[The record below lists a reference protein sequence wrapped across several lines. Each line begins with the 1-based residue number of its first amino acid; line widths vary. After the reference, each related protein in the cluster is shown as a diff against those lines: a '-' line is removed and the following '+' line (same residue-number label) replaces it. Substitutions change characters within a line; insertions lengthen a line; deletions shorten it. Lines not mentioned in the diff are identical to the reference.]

1 MKSEH
6 PPHNNDQAQHALGTV
21 VQLAAGL
28 DSRRLDAAAGRGAA
42 VSMSRLQADAV
53 LLKRLA
59 AEGFEGPGWDRFV
72 RVLVEYG
79 CAVLT
84 AWTVTGAINGYVA
97 RHALIRLERPPAA
110 ITQEDAEDLAVET
123 VADAL
128 GRFRDRVLAVG
139 RWDPRRGTS
148 LATFWIGYCILRFP
162 DVYRRW
168 LTAQSRWHRA
178 LQNAD
183 GDRTYRFRP
192 TLGDPVE
199 QVVLDE
205 EVVEALACIAVETTR
220 QILQLKAAGYSH
232 EEIADLVGC
241 SVKSI
246 ESRLDRHWRNT
257 RAG

>member
-1 MKSEH
+1 
-6 PPHNNDQAQHALGTV
+6 
-21 VQLAAGL
+21 
-28 DSRRLDAAAGRGAA
+28 
-42 VSMSRLQADAV
+42 MSRLQADTA
-53 LLKRLA
+53 LLERLA
-59 AEGFEGPGWDRFV
+59 AEGFKGRSWDRFV
-72 RVLVEYG
+72 DVLVEYG

-97 RHALIRLERPPAA
+97 RHAQIRLEEPPAE
-110 ITQEDAEDLAVET
+110 ITQEDAGDLAAET

-139 RWDPRRGTS
+139 RWDPRRGAS
-148 LATFWIGYCILRFP
+148 LATYWIGYCILRFP

-183 GDRTYRFRP
+183 GDRAHRSELVP
-192 TLGDPVE
+192 ADPAQ

-205 EVVEALACIAVETTR
+205 EVSEALASVSVEATR
-220 QILQLKAAGYSH
+220 HILQLKATGYSH
-232 EEIADLVGC
+232 EEIAELVGC

-246 ESRLDRHWRNT
+246 ESRLARHWRNI